1 MKLLSRQ
8 QVTVYGFELYF
19 LAAVSEE
26 EAAKM
31 PNPNDV
37 DSVGN
42 REWLW
47 QRDYT
52 TLELQVSLYP
62 FDKMNEF
69 SQEVQRC
76 SIV

>member
-1 MKLLSRQ
+1 MNPASLLP
-8 QVTVYGFELYF
+8 QVADYGFELYF

-31 PNPNDV
+31 PDPNDL

-47 QRDYT
+47 QREYT
-52 TLELQVSLYP
+52 TLELQVGRFHLIKCADFERKP
-62 FDKMNEF
+62 
-69 SQEVQRC
+69 
-76 SIV
+76 

>member
-1 MKLLSRQ
+1 MNPASLHP
-8 QVTVYGFELYF
+8 QVTDFGFELYF

-31 PNPNDV
+31 PDPNDL

-47 QRDYT
+47 QGNTRR
-52 TLELQVSLYP
+52 SS
-62 FDKMNEF
+62 F
-69 SQEVQRC
+69 R
-76 SIV
+76 

>member
-52 TLELQVSLYP
+52 TLELQVSLHL